1 MDAIKT
7 LLLINESPDGIL
19 LVDRKG
25 DVQFV
30 NPAAEK
36 ILGRKAAEL
45 LGESFGHPVADRTE
59 INFSSG
65 GQLRAAEMC
74 VTEIN
79 WEGEPMHLVSLRDI
93 SERKQMEQEL
103 GKTAQE
109 LDAYNHTI
117 AHGLKNPL
125 ASVLGFSGLI
135 KQQFGGDTSPDL
147 QHYLEQIEESVH
159 DMTAMIDNLLYLARL
174 RDSQQVF
181 EPVDVAI
188 VVKKALRRFERQ
200 IQKQHIRVTIAAN
213 LPAALGHETWL
224 EEVFAN
230 FISNAIKYMG
240 RNNPDP
246 QIHIEGSQNDGM
258 SRYWIRDTGIGITP
272 ENQAT
277 IFEKFT
283 RVENSIEGTGL
294 GLSIVSRIIAKL
306 GGEVGVESESGKG
319 STFWFTLPSP

>member
-1 MDAIKT
+1 MDM
-7 LLLINESPDGIL
+7 
-19 LVDRKG
+19 KG
-25 DVQFV
+25 CVQFV

-36 ILGRKAAEL
+36 IMGQKAAEL
-45 LGESFGHPVADRTE
+45 LGENFGYPVDQTE
-59 INFSSG
+59 ISLLSAG
-65 GQLRAAEMC
+65 HLRTAEMR
-74 VTEIN
+74 VVDIE

-103 GKTAQE
+103 RKTAQELAARNQE

-125 ASVLGFSGLI
+125 ASVLGFSSLI
-135 KQQFGGDTSPDL
+135 KQQFGGDTSADL

-159 DMTAMIDNLLYLARL
+159 DMTAMINSLLYLAQL
-174 RDSQQVF
+174 RDTRPVL
-181 EPVDVAI
+181 EPVDVTI

-200 IQKQHIRVTIAAN
+200 IQKQRIRVTMAAN

-230 FISNAIKYMG
+230 FIGNAIKYMG

-246 QIHIEGSQNDGM
+246 QIYIGGSKNDNM
-258 SRYWIRDTGIGITP
+258 IRYWVRDTGIGITL
-272 ENQAT
+272 ENQAN

-283 RVENSIEGTGL
+283 RVEKSVEGTGL
-294 GLSIVSRIIAKL
+294 GLSIVRRIIAKL

-319 STFWFTLPSP
+319 STFWFTLPAPEWRLAFND